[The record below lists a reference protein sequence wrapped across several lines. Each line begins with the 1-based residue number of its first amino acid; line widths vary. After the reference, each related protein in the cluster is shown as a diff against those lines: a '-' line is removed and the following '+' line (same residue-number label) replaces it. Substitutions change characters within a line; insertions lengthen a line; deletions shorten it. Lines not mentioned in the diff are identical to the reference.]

1 MDRDKF
7 ESMDKFCIRL
17 RAAWGQV
24 PYMRFGQFISN
35 VFSYSQQREGKDA
48 FYLNE
53 DEFMEMV
60 NKFLKEIK
68 DAESR

>member
-1 MDRDKF
+1 MDWDKI
-7 ESMDKFCIRL
+7 EYMDKFYIRL